1 MLLKKAILTLVLA
14 SLLQGCMNLY
24 IRCPGHP
31 YVEMP
36 YQSTSA
42 MANLTVVAAFPQILP
57 MNETDGFVWQNCLT
71 IPLLGLPCAIDTCLE
86 AVVDTVCLPYDLS
99 VSKSKEK
106 SNLTVIEDHESDSGK
121 GR

>member
-1 MLLKKAILTLVLA
+1 
-14 SLLQGCMNLY
+14 
-24 IRCPGHP
+24 
-31 YVEMP
+31 
-36 YQSTSA
+36 

-57 MNETDGFVWQNCLT
+57 MNETKGFVWQNCLT

-86 AVVDTVCLPYDLS
+86 AVVDTACLPYDWA

-106 SNLTVIEDHESDSGK
+106 SNLTEIEDHESDSGK